1 MDLNATL
8 FNERKN
14 KLRKIRAMA
23 NGFLEE
29 NISIKTKLTAK
40 WEQERVE
47 SNIAHLKEIIAG
59 LNKELGEKA
68 IKDHVQESLIELMSH
83 KKAKKK
89 SMGAKLLK
97 NFTEN
102 MVPYEIA
109 RYSLNYSIE
118 NDFYWTKDGT
128 IGDHYEVALGIR
140 DPETFGVYCG
150 EKIAVIKETV
160 LPYLKDYMDY
170 NVDLLN
176 SVVINFEQQQPANS
190 NILLMVVIEGMLRA
204 MCTKLYLRQNPAVT
218 QQEATK
224 FVRKYQSMESLIIK
238 PDWKND
244 IQYDFF
250 AAVNLAKHIDDPQ
263 LDQAK
268 EKLRVAEKFQ
278 KEILSRSAR
287 VAEVLADPTLTDE
300 DKQDRAMKITNAAL
314 EDIAPWVGFEKQP
327 VYVSI
332 KVELQFLVRRFKDD
346 RNEMIHGGYESYNK
360 KWKSNSYLA
369 AVIATC
375 NLMKKLDRI
384 YGDVIAANSFA
395 IAQSG

>member
-1 MDLNATL
+1 
-8 FNERKN
+8 
-14 KLRKIRAMA
+14 MA